1 MLAVMLLSYPLQQ
14 AIQSWSEVIMEQ
26 DKDEQ
31 LILNKLTDPQMV
43 IIWNYCSGFQIITIH
58 KHIFLESWQLFLQ
71 HTLFLLIEVER
82 RNQNFISTFFT
93 LVFVDMN
100 LILIHQVLV
109 ALVTV
114 FTLVF
119 LLIRFFPCY

>member
-58 KHIFLESWQLFLQ
+58 KHIFLESWQLFL
-71 HTLFLLIEVER
+71 HHAFFLLIEVER
-82 RNQNFISTFFT
+82 RNQKFHFK
-93 LVFVDMN
+93 VFYTRFCRYEFN
-100 LILIHQVLV
+100 LNTSSIGRPCHC
-109 ALVTV
+109 
-114 FTLVF
+114 FHS
-119 LLIRFFPCY
+119 RFFID